1 VSWRLTADLDEFFA
15 LAGAFLAARPV
26 EHTLLLSVTD
36 TLRRRGLHAFGDDAP
51 LFGWWLDD
59 GGVAGAFL
67 QTPPWGLALTE
78 LPTAA
83 VPPLADALARRP
95 LPSVNGEATVASAFA
110 EARGVPATVK
120 RRERLYR
127 LGTLVPPQP
136 VPPGGMVPAAEVP
149 RELVVEWVR
158 AFQVEIGESGDT
170 AGRVVENR
178 LDALRLWERDGEP
191 VCLAGATPP
200 VAKTTRVGP
209 VYTPPEHRARGYA
222 GALTAAVCRE
232 ALDSGVET
240 VALFADV
247 ANATSTGLYTR
258 LGFAPL
264 QDRLFIEFD

>member
-1 VSWRLTADLDEFFA
+1 VTWRLTADLDEYLT
-15 LAGAFLAARPV
+15 LAGPFLAARPV

-51 LFGWWLDD
+51 LFGWWLYD

-67 QTPPWGLALTE
+67 QTPPWGLAVSE
-78 LPTAA
+78 LPAAA
-83 VPPLADALARRP
+83 VPALADALARRP
-95 LPSVNGEATVASAFA
+95 LPSVNGEASVASAFA
-110 EARGVPATVK
+110 AARGAPHTVK

-127 LGTLVPPQP
+127 LGTLVPPHP
-136 VPPGGMVPAAEVP
+136 PPPGRAVPAAEVP
-149 RELVVEWVR
+149 RELLVEWVG
-158 AFQVEIGESGDT
+158 AFQIEIGESADT
-170 AGRVVENR
+170 AARVVENR
-178 LDALRLWERDGEP
+178 LESLRVWERDGAP

-200 VAKTTRVGP
+200 VAGTTRIGP
-209 VYTPPEHRARGYA
+209 VYTPPGERSRGYA

-232 ALDSGVET
+232 ALDAGVES

-264 QDRLFIEFD
+264 QDRLYIVFD

>member
-1 VSWRLTADLDEFFA
+1 VSWRLTGDLDEFFT

-26 EHTLLLSVTD
+26 EHTLLLTVTD

-67 QTPPWGLALTE
+67 HTPPWGLALTE
-78 LPTAA
+78 LPAAA
-83 VPPLADALARRP
+83 VPALAEALAERP
-95 LPSVNGEATVASAFA
+95 LPSVNGEAAVASGFA
-110 EARGVPATVK
+110 AARGGPATVK

-136 VPPGGMVPAAEVP
+136 APPGRAVPAAEVP
-149 RELVVEWVR
+149 RELLVEWTR

-170 AGRVVENR
+170 AARVVENR
-178 LDALRLWERDGEP
+178 LDGLRVWQRDGEP
-191 VCLAGATPP
+191 VCLAGLTPT
-200 VAKTTRVGP
+200 VAGTTRVGP

-232 ALDSGVET
+232 ALDAGVEA

-264 QDRLFIEFD
+264 QDRLYITFD